1 MHFLGGVG
9 LGLGGTRL
17 EMFEMFDMSLRS
29 SQQSRL
35 SPYSS
40 IKGDSIDSIT
50 ILKLLKSR
58 FWLFNMSIVSKPS
71 KSIQMFHADLM

>member
-1 MHFLGGVG
+1 MAFPKISPEAADAFPRWRGFGQ
-9 LGLGGTRL
+9 GGTRL

-35 SPYSS
+35 SPYSI

-50 ILKLLKSR
+50 ILK
-58 FWLFNMSIVSKPS
+58 F
-71 KSIQMFHADLM
+71 